1 MNDEKHTEKY
11 CNRKLFPFEG
21 HPFKVQDNEEM
32 NALIESIQEQGIL
45 SPLIVRPKENTEDE
59 YEIVSGHRRFRAAVK
74 AGIKEVPALI
84 VPLDRDAAAI
94 AVVDSNLH
102 REHILPSEKGFA
114 YKLKM
119 EALSRQGKRTD
130 LTSGQIVPKSDDNRT
145 TAQIGMDMG
154 DSYKTVQ
161 RYIRLTN
168 LIPPILDMV
177 DEKRIAFTPAVEL
190 SYLLPEEQTM
200 LVSEMEYN
208 DCTPNL
214 SQAQR
219 LKALSIQGLFT
230 KEQLSAI
237 MSEEKSNQKERV
249 KIPVERIRKY
259 FPKDYTTTQ
268 MEEIIVKLCEAYHRK
283 RLRDRD
289 SR

>member
-1 MNDEKHTEKY
+1 MKNTPKNIAIE
-11 CNRKLFPFEG
+11 KLFPFEG

-32 NALIESIQEQGIL
+32 NTLIESIQEQGIL
-45 SPLIVRPKENTEDE
+45 SPLIVRPKENTEDK

-74 AGIKEVPALI
+74 AGIKEVPTLI

-102 REHILPSEKGFA
+102 REHILPSEKAFA

-119 EALSRQGKRTD
+119 EALSRQGKRSD
-130 LTSGQIVPKSDDNRT
+130 LTSDQLGPKLTVEKISEN
-145 TAQIGMDMG
+145 
-154 DSYKTVQ
+154 DSATQVK

-190 SYLLPEEQTM
+190 SYLLPEEQIM
-200 LVSEMEYN
+200 LLSEMEYS

-219 LKALSIQGLFT
+219 LKALSMKGLFT
-230 KEQLSAI
+230 KEKLSVI
-237 MSEEKSNQKERV
+237 MSEEKANQKERV

-268 MEEIIVKLCEAYHRK
+268 IEETIVKLCEAYHRK

>member
-1 MNDEKHTEKY
+1 MNEIKNIQITDLVSAPD
-11 CNRKLFPFEG
+11 N
-21 HPFKVQDNEEM
+21 PFKVTMDAEM
-32 NALIESIQEQGIL
+32 ERLIESIAETGVIA
-45 SPLIVRPKENTEDE
+45 PIIARPTDDGK
-59 YEIVSGHRRFRAAVK
+59 YEIVSGHRRKYACEYL
-74 AGIKEVPALI
+74 GIKSVPTI
-84 VPLDRDAAAI
+84 IKELDRNE
-94 AVVDSNLH
+94 AVIFLVDSNLH
-102 REHILPSEKGFA
+102 REHILPSEKAFA

-130 LTSGQIVPKSDDNRT
+130 LTSGQLVPKSDDNRT

-200 LVSEMEYN
+200 LLSEMEYN

-219 LKALSIQGLFT
+219 LKELSMQGLFT
-230 KEQLSAI
+230 GERLSAI
-237 MSEEKSNQKERV
+237 MSEEKANQKERV
-249 KIPVERIRKY
+249 KIPADRIRKY
-259 FPKDYTTTQ
+259 FPKDYTTAQ
-268 MEEIIVKLCEAYHRK
+268 IEETIVKLCEAYHRK

>member
-1 MNDEKHTEKY
+1 MKNAVKNISIE
-11 CNRKLFPFEG
+11 KLFPFEG

-74 AGIKEVPALI
+74 AGMKEVPALI
-84 VPLDRDAAAI
+84 VPLDRDEAAI

-102 REHILPSEKGFA
+102 REHILPSEKAFA

-130 LTSGQIVPKSDDNRT
+130 LTSDQVGPKLTVEKISDN
-145 TAQIGMDMG
+145 
-154 DSYKTVQ
+154 DSATQVK

-190 SYLLPEEQTM
+190 SYLNEVEQM
-200 LVSEMEYN
+200 DLLAEIQIS
-208 DCTPNL
+208 DATPNL

-219 LKALSIQGLFT
+219 LRAISAKDGLTPEIIAEIICEEKANQREMFKLPMEQLRKYVPKANPKQMQDFVIKAL
-230 KEQLSAI
+230 
-237 MSEEKSNQKERV
+237 
-249 KIPVERIRKY
+249 
-259 FPKDYTTTQ
+259 DHYTRYLQ
-268 MEEIIVKLCEAYHRK
+268 RQRE
-283 RLRDRD
+283 RD

>member
-1 MNDEKHTEKY
+1 MKNTPKNIAIE
-11 CNRKLFPFEG
+11 KLFPFEG

-32 NALIESIQEQGIL
+32 NALIESIQEYGIL
-45 SPLIVRPKENTEDE
+45 SPLIVRPKENTEDK

-102 REHILPSEKGFA
+102 REHILPSEKAFA

-119 EALSRQGKRTD
+119 EALSRQGKRSD
-130 LTSGQIVPKSDDNRT
+130 LTFDQVGRKLETAEIIGQQADESKNQVR
-145 TAQIGMDMG
+145 
-154 DSYKTVQ
+154 

-190 SYLLPEEQTM
+190 SYLLPEEQRM
-200 LVSEMEYN
+200 LLSEMEYS
-208 DCTPNL
+208 DCTPSL

-237 MSEEKSNQKERV
+237 MSEEKANQKERV

-259 FPKDYTTTQ
+259 FPKNYTTTQ
-268 MEEIIVKLCEAYHRK
+268 MEETIVKLCEAYHRK

>member
-1 MNDEKHTEKY
+1 MINTPKNIAIE
-11 CNRKLFPFEG
+11 KLFPFEG

-32 NALIESIQEQGIL
+32 NTLIESIQEQGIL
-45 SPLIVRPKENTEDE
+45 SPLIVRPKENTEDK

-102 REHILPSEKGFA
+102 REHILPSEKAFA
-114 YKLKM
+114 YKLKL
-119 EALSRQGKRTD
+119 EAMKRQGKRTD
-130 LTSGQIVPKSDDNRT
+130 LTS
-145 TAQIGMDMG
+145 AQIEPKFRSNELLAENSP
-154 DSYKTVQ
+154 DSRPQIQ

-190 SYLLPEEQTM
+190 SYLQPEEQTM
-200 LVSEMEYN
+200 LLSEMEYN

-214 SQAQR
+214 SQAQC
-219 LKALSIQGLFT
+219 LKALSMQGLFT

-237 MSEEKSNQKERV
+237 MSEEKANQKERV

-268 MEEIIVKLCEAYHRK
+268 MEETIVKLCEAYHRK

>member
-1 MNDEKHTEKY
+1 MKNTPKNIAIE
-11 CNRKLFPFEG
+11 KLFPFEG

-84 VPLDRDAAAI
+84 VPLDRDTAAI

-102 REHILPSEKGFA
+102 REHIFPSEKAFT
-114 YKLKM
+114 YKLKA
-119 EALSRQGKRTD
+119 EALRHQGKRSD
-130 LTSGQIVPKSDDNRT
+130 LTSGQLGPKLTVEKISEN
-145 TAQIGMDMG
+145 
-154 DSYKTVQ
+154 DSATQVK
-161 RYIRLTN
+161 RYIRLTK
-168 LIPPILDMV
+168 LIPHILDMI
-177 DEKRIAFTPAVEL
+177 DKGRIAFTPAVEL
-190 SYLLPEEQTM
+190 SYLQPKEQAM
-200 LVSEMEYN
+200 LLSEMEYS

-219 LKALSIQGLFT
+219 LKALSMQGLFT

-237 MSEEKSNQKERV
+237 MSEEKANQKERV
-249 KIPVERIRKY
+249 KIPVERIQKY

-268 MEEIIVKLCEAYHRK
+268 MEETIVKLCEAYHRK

>member
-1 MNDEKHTEKY
+1 MKNTPKNIAIE
-11 CNRKLFPFEG
+11 KLFPFEG

-32 NALIESIQEQGIL
+32 NALIESIQEQDIL
-45 SPLIVRPKENTEDE
+45 SPLIVRPKENTADE
-59 YEIVSGHRRFRAAVK
+59 YESVSGHRRFRAAVK

-102 REHILPSEKGFA
+102 REHILPSEKAFA

-119 EALSRQGKRTD
+119 EALSRQGTRSD
-130 LTSGQIVPKSDDNRT
+130 LTSDQVGRKLETAEIIGQQADESKNQVR
-145 TAQIGMDMG
+145 
-154 DSYKTVQ
+154 

-190 SYLLPEEQTM
+190 SYLLPEEQIM
-200 LVSEMEYN
+200 LLSEMEYS

-219 LKALSIQGLFT
+219 LKALSMQGLFT

-237 MSEEKSNQKERV
+237 MSEEKANQKERV

>member
-1 MNDEKHTEKY
+1 MNNTVKNIPTEKIY
-11 CNRKLFPFEG
+11 PFEG
-21 HPFKVQDNEEM
+21 HPFKVQDNGEM

-45 SPLIVRPKENTEDE
+45 SPLIVRPKENTQDE
-59 YEIVSGHRRFRAAVK
+59 YEIVSGHRRFRATVK

-119 EALSRQGKRTD
+119 EALRHRGKALSQVAT
-130 LTSGQIVPKSDDNRT
+130 KSDS
-145 TAQIGMDMG
+145 AAEIGKASNESRD
-154 DSYKTVQ
+154 TVF

-168 LIPPILDMV
+168 LISPILDMV
-177 DEKRIAFTPAVEL
+177 DEGRIAFTPAVEL
-190 SYLLPEEQTM
+190 SYLLPEEQWD
-200 LVSEMEYN
+200 LLSEIQYN

-219 LKALSIQGLFT
+219 IKELSMPGFFT
-230 KEQLSAI
+230 KERLSAI
-237 MSEEKSNQKERV
+237 MCEEKANQKERL
-249 KIPVERIRKY
+249 KIPVERVRKF
-259 FPKDYTTTQ
+259 FPKNYTTAQ
-268 MEEIIVKLCEAYHRK
+268 MEDEIIKMCEVRFRK
-283 RLRDRD
+283 RTDRD

>member
-1 MNDEKHTEKY
+1 MKNTPKNIAIE
-11 CNRKLFPFEG
+11 KLFPFEG
-21 HPFKVQDNEEM
+21 HPFKVKDNEEM
-32 NALIESIQEQGIL
+32 NTLIESIQEQGIL
-45 SPLIVRPKENTEDE
+45 SPLIVRPKENTEDK

-119 EALSRQGKRTD
+119 EALSRQGKRSD
-130 LTSGQIVPKSDDNRT
+130 LTSDQVGRKLETAEIIGQQVDESKNQVR
-145 TAQIGMDMG
+145 
-154 DSYKTVQ
+154 

-190 SYLLPEEQTM
+190 SYLLPEEQIM
-200 LVSEMEYN
+200 LLSEMEYS

-219 LKALSIQGLFT
+219 LKALSMQGLFT

-237 MSEEKSNQKERV
+237 MSEEKANQKERV
-249 KIPVERIRKY
+249 KIPVERIQKY

-268 MEEIIVKLCEAYHRK
+268 MEETIVKLCEAYHRK

>member
-1 MNDEKHTEKY
+1 MKNTPKNIAIE
-11 CNRKLFPFEG
+11 KLFPFEG

-102 REHILPSEKGFA
+102 REHIFPSEKAFA
-114 YKLKM
+114 YKLKA
-119 EALSRQGKRTD
+119 EALRHQGKRSD
-130 LTSGQIVPKSDDNRT
+130 LTSGQLGPKLTVEKISEN
-145 TAQIGMDMG
+145 
-154 DSYKTVQ
+154 DSATQVK
-161 RYIRLTN
+161 RYIRLTK
-168 LIPPILDMV
+168 LIPHILDMV
-177 DEKRIAFTPAVEL
+177 DEGKIAFTPAVEL
-190 SYLLPEEQTM
+190 SYLQPKEQAM
-200 LVSEMEYN
+200 LLSEMEYS

-237 MSEEKSNQKERV
+237 MSEEKANQKERV
-249 KIPVERIRKY
+249 KIPVERIQKY

-268 MEEIIVKLCEAYHRK
+268 MEETIVKLCEAYHRK

>member
-1 MNDEKHTEKY
+1 MKNTPKNISIE
-11 CNRKLFPFEG
+11 KLFPFEG

-45 SPLIVRPKENTEDE
+45 SPLIIRPKENTQDE
-59 YEIVSGHRRFRAAVK
+59 YEIVSGHRRFRAAGK
-74 AGIKEVPALI
+74 AGMKEIPALI
-84 VPLDRDAAAI
+84 VPLDRDEAAI

-102 REHILPSEKGFA
+102 REHILPSEKAFA

-119 EALSRQGKRTD
+119 EALSRQGKRSD
-130 LTSGQIVPKSDDNRT
+130 LTSDQVGPKLTVEKISEN
-145 TAQIGMDMG
+145 
-154 DSYKTVQ
+154 DSATQVK

-177 DEKRIAFTPAVEL
+177 DEGRIAFTPAVEI

-200 LVSEMEYN
+200 LLSEMEYN

-219 LKALSIQGLFT
+219 LKELSMQGLFT
-230 KEQLSAI
+230 AERLSSI
-237 MSEEKSNQKERV
+237 MSEEKANQKERV
-249 KIPVERIRKY
+249 KIPADRIRKY
-259 FPKDYTTTQ
+259 FPKDYTTAQ
-268 MEEIIVKLCEAYHRK
+268 IEETIVKLCEAYHRK